1 MDREQPLQITLTLMR
16 PFRWEQLLQT
26 FLLQFSQVPLWFE
39 QAVDRQISHLM
50 LWAAQNVELQMWQTA
65 RCSRHAGS
73 RQILQ

>member
-1 MDREQPLQITLTLMR
+1 MDTEQPLQIILTLMR
-16 PFRWEQLLQT
+16 PFRWEQSLQT

-39 QAVDRQISHLM
+39 HAVDLQISHLM
-50 LWAAQNVELQMWQTA
+50 LWAAQKVELHMWQIA